1 MTARLA
7 PGGSTVPAAGP
18 ITPATT
24 ATPTTDGAAEHATAA
39 AGERHDGADGN
50 VAPIGGGPTTSW
62 AHVALVVTVLSAVLA
77 VVVLAFA
84 WPASRSAVHDVPIAV
99 AGPAPAVTQVTER
112 LEANRPGAFDVTTL
126 PDATAARAAIEDRDV
141 YGAVVVGP
149 DGASVLTASAASPAV
164 AQALGEVARGL
175 AAAEQ
180 GGPAVTIT
188 DVVKPAADDPRGAG
202 LGSAALPLVLAGLA
216 GAAVLSLRVSG
227 TGRRIAAALG
237 LAVVAGAAITAVLQ
251 PWLGILDGS
260 FPANAG
266 VVALGIAAVVLPI
279 LGLVAL
285 LGPAGIGIGAA
296 VMMLLGN
303 PLSGAATA
311 PEMLPAGWGALG
323 QLLPPGATGS
333 LLRSVAFF
341 DGAAAGGPLAV
352 LGTWAVAGLLLMAL
366 GRLRHPRAH

>member
-1 MTARLA
+1 VT
-7 PGGSTVPAAGP
+7 PGSPIETGVTPRSNPGPAA
-18 ITPATT
+18 PA
-24 ATPTTDGAAEHATAA
+24 DGDDAGSAA
-39 AGERHDGADGN
+39 ARGDGN
-50 VAPIGGGPTTSW
+50 AALAGDGSPTSW
-62 AHVALVVTVLSAVLA
+62 AHVAGLVTALSAVLA

-99 AGPAPAVTQVTER
+99 AGPATAVAQVTAR
-112 LEANRPGAFDVTTL
+112 LEANRPGAFDVTPL
-126 PDATAARAAIEDRDV
+126 PDAAAARAAIEDRDV
-141 YGAVVVGP
+141 YGAIVVGP

-164 AQALGEVARGL
+164 AQGLTELARGL

-180 GGPAVTIT
+180 GGPAVTVT
-188 DVVKPAADDPRGAG
+188 DVVPTAADDPRGAG

-216 GAAVLSLRVSG
+216 GAAVLSLRVGG
-227 TGRRIAAALG
+227 TWRRIVAALA

-251 PWLGILDGS
+251 PWLGILAGS
-260 FPANAG
+260 YLADAG

-285 LGPAGIGIGAA
+285 LGPAGIGLGAA

-311 PEMLPAGWGALG
+311 PEMLPSGWGTFG

-341 DGAAAGGPLAV
+341 DGAAAGVPLAV
-352 LGTWAVAGLLLMAL
+352 LGTWAVAGLALVAL
-366 GRLRHPRAH
+366 GRFRHPRPNH